1 MTRNRLPT
9 YSLHKATGQARVWL
23 NGKDHYLGTYGSE
36 ESRLR
41 YAELIKAHA
50 TGVAVDPL
58 AADGT
63 QDDGLSVN
71 ELVQA
76 YLTFAARHYQKNG
89 SITAEVHC
97 VRSAVR
103 PLVNLFG
110 DTPAKKFGPA
120 ALNAVRQ
127 SMIDSGS
134 MCRDFINKSVGRI
147 RRVFKYAVENELIPA
162 SVLTGLQALSPLLA
176 GRMRKITHHEQ
187 PFSTITLSLCEATS
201 MNRRGT

>member
-76 YLTFAARHYQKNG
+76 
-89 SITAEVHC
+89 
-97 VRSAVR
+97 
-103 PLVNLFG
+103 
-110 DTPAKKFGPA
+110 
-120 ALNAVRQ
+120 
-127 SMIDSGS
+127 
-134 MCRDFINKSVGRI
+134 
-147 RRVFKYAVENELIPA
+147 
-162 SVLTGLQALSPLLA
+162 
-176 GRMRKITHHEQ
+176 
-187 PFSTITLSLCEATS
+187 
-201 MNRRGT
+201 